1 MTIFEK
7 QHGVAFGFVRN
18 TTAGRIEK
26 LLHSYSHYG
35 LLPVSI
41 KMDSPDVNTSGI
53 YVPGMDGKIDTT
65 DTLDGVVHYKNRKA
79 EFKFKLLDAKG
90 RWQSTYHE
98 LLGDLHGQQR
108 RFILDD
114 DDNGYYIGR
123 FSVDKPQTKKIG
135 TTEVA
140 YFTIKGDCKPYQYDF
155 FTAGHPWLWAP
166 FRFTRDCIR
175 RDYTAVTVYGS
186 GQLDKVILSSDMP
199 VTPTIRIVDRSDS
212 AITGIDVLYDNVYGV
227 TKTMTID
234 YGETGTLSDLILSSL
249 RQKQVTLTLS
259 LNGTRLLTSH
269 DYATV
274 NIDYETGRL

>member
-1 MTIFEK
+1 MKIFET

-18 TTAGRIEK
+18 TSEGRIEK
-26 LLHSYSHYG
+26 RLHSYSHYG

-41 KMDSPDVNTSGI
+41 KIDAPEVNTSGI

-65 DTLDGVVHYKNRKA
+65 DSLDGVVHYKNRKA
-79 EFKFKLLDAKG
+79 EFKFKMLDAQG

-98 LLGDLHGQQR
+98 LLGDLHGQKR
-108 RFILDD
+108 NIILDD
-114 DDNGYYIGR
+114 DDNGYYVGR

-140 YFTIKGDCKPYQYDF
+140 YFTVKGDCKPYQYDF
-155 FTAGHPWLWAP
+155 FNTGHPWLWAP

-175 RDYTAVTVYGS
+175 RDYTAVTVYGG

-199 VTPTIRIVDRSDS
+199 VTPTIRIVDRSTTD
-212 AITGIDVLYDNVYGV
+212 ITGIDVDYENIYEVDK
-227 TKTMTID
+227 TKTIN
-234 YGETGTLSDLILSSL
+234 YGDSGTLSDLILSSL

-259 LNGTRLLTSH
+259 LNGTGLTSH